1 MTALTGVV
9 FGLALPFFGV
19 VVVVVVFV
27 SVMMSQSETEEALD
41 KE

>member
-1 MTALTGVV
+1 MTALTGVI
-9 FGLALPFFGV
+9 FGLALHFF
-19 VVVVVVFV
+19 VVVVVFV